1 MIETEALKPTWI
13 RGALIFSNDL
23 DEGFRRTAYPP
34 EYIYVLRFSPQKLDG
49 KFHKLK
55 VTFSGPEK
63 LSMQAREGYYAL
75 KPGSDKWVP
84 RVGAVMLNGVP

>member
-1 MIETEALKPTWI
+1 MELDRRLRPPVFFDRNRGIEAHLDSGGTY
-13 RGALIFSNDL
+13 FHNSNDL

-63 LSMQAREGYYAL
+63 RSMQAREGYYVL
-75 KPGSDKWVP
+75 KPGSDK
-84 RVGAVMLNGVP
+84 